1 MNVMSK
7 NNFIQGY
14 LDKKAPQPSDSESMQ
29 RIIDQALRNAAKA
42 SKCWD
47 RHVGALVVSL
57 SLADWAEERGVVERA
72 CNVAC
77 EQPKCHKFN
86 GKACTAMH
94 AEVAVLKDYANLW
107 NNGDG
112 DAPRPQDVALI
123 VSYPPCEACLKR
135 AEADGINTVVYWE
148 LEPQISMIDALARVR
163 EYHERL
169 GYPALPCNTEDKYRQ
184 AREVML
190 AMSQEVAELTDS
202 MQWKPWRAARN
213 YAHHNMLE
221 ESADILFFMDSL
233 FMLFGISWAELAQAI
248 ADKVEVTD
256 NRIKEGYHS

>member
-7 NNFIQGY
+7 NHFIDEHLSVLSRRAKGT
-14 LDKKAPQPSDSESMQ
+14 ESAVQ
-29 RIIDQALRNAAKA
+29 FIDQELRDAAKT

-47 RHVGALVVSL
+47 RHVGALIVSL
-57 SLADWAEERGVVERA
+57 NPDDWSSHAAKWLVDSQCNMACAE
-72 CNVAC
+72 
-77 EQPKCHKFN
+77 PKCRKFS

-94 AEVAVLKDYANLW
+94 AEVAVLKDYANSW
-107 NNGDG
+107 RNWEG
-112 DAPRPQDVALI
+112 PKPSEVALI

-148 LEPQISMIDALARVR
+148 LEPQVAMGDALARVR

-184 AREVML
+184 AREIML

-233 FMLFGISWAELAQAI
+233 FMLFGISWADLAQAI

>member
-1 MNVMSK
+1 MTK
-7 NNFIQGY
+7 QDFINDV
-14 LDKKAPQPSDSESMQ
+14 LVS
-29 RIIDQALRNAAKA
+29 LRPVPPLRTAAKRLIDLELRKA
-42 SKCWD
+42 AKTSTCWD
-47 RHVGALVVSL
+47 RHVGAIVVSL
-57 SLADWAEERGVVERA
+57 RSEDWGMTSQCTPAILASS
-72 CNVAC
+72 CNISC
-77 EQPKCHKFN
+77 DEPKCRKFS
-86 GKACTAMH
+86 GKQCTALH
-94 AEVAVLKDYANLW
+94 AEVAALKKYADTWRNME
-107 NNGDG
+107 G
-112 DAPRPQDVALI
+112 AMPSQAALI

-135 AEADGINTVVYWE
+135 AVADGINTVVHWP
-148 LEPQISMIDALARVR
+148 LEPQTELIDALMLVR
-163 EYHERL
+163 AYHERL

-184 AREVML
+184 AREIML

-233 FMLFGISWAELAQAI
+233 FMLFGISWADLAQAI